1 MADLVFLALSVA
13 FFAATIAMAFAFERL
28 REGKK

>member
-13 FFAATIAMAFAFERL
+13 FFAATIGIAYLFEQL